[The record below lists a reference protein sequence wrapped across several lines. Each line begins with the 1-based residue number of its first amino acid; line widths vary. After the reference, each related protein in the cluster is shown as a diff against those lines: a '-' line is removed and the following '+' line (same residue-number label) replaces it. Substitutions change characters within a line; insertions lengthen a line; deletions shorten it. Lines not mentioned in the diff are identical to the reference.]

1 MDPMTR
7 LRTILVPVMGF
18 LPAAC
23 GTVEPEP
30 FPELMVTTEALPA
43 ATRGSAYA
51 EAIHAAGGD
60 GAYSWAVT
68 AGTLPP
74 GLVIMTGDP
83 GADDA
88 VVTGMPEA
96 EGTFM
101 FTVTVTSGDGQTAS
115 AGLSIQVL
123 PKVPITIDRPF
134 VPPAL
139 AGASYDVA
147 LRAQGGDGQ
156 TFQWS
161 VVQGTLPAGLAL
173 APEGR
178 IHGTPQTPDTAQ
190 FTLQVT
196 SGAQSVRQ
204 SYRLPVVPHRTGEYN
219 ITIFPIGQIPPGI
232 RSHVEAAVAEWET
245 AVTDDLQAVTI
256 PAGFFAG
263 AHCGGFGEL
272 MNGTSTDD
280 VLIAL
285 RVAPIDGP
293 GGVLGRAGPCGIRSG
308 TDIPFAGLIVLD
320 SDDLLPLV
328 GNQTLTYIIS
338 HEIAHVLGF
347 GTIWELRELITG
359 AGTGNPRFT
368 GSHAI
373 QAYQAIGGDGD
384 VPVEN
389 QGGEGTRDSHWRQS
403 VFGNER
409 MTGFLAAPGVPQPL
423 SVVSLASFRDLG
435 YAVDLDAA
443 DSFTLAAALA
453 AHGELSWE
461 SLGHDE
467 VLREPV
473 RVLEPVLREP

>member
-30 FPELMVTTEALPA
+30 FPELVVTTEALPA

-60 GAYSWAVT
+60 GAYSWA
-68 AGTLPP
+68 GTLPP
-74 GLVIMTGDP
+74 GLVIMTGDL

-123 PKVPITIDRPF
+123 PEVPISIGRLF

-147 LRAQGGDGQ
+147 LGAQGGDGQ

-161 VVQGTLPAGLAL
+161 VAQGPLPA
-173 APEGR
+173 
-178 IHGTPQTPDTAQ
+178 
-190 FTLQVT
+190 
-196 SGAQSVRQ
+196 
-204 SYRLPVVPHRTGEYN
+204 
-219 ITIFPIGQIPPGI
+219 
-232 RSHVEAAVAEWET
+232 
-245 AVTDDLQAVTI
+245 
-256 PAGFFAG
+256 
-263 AHCGGFGEL
+263 
-272 MNGTSTDD
+272 
-280 VLIAL
+280 
-285 RVAPIDGP
+285 
-293 GGVLGRAGPCGIRSG
+293 
-308 TDIPFAGLIVLD
+308 
-320 SDDLLPLV
+320 
-328 GNQTLTYIIS
+328 
-338 HEIAHVLGF
+338 
-347 GTIWELRELITG
+347 
-359 AGTGNPRFT
+359 GNPRFT

-389 QGGEGTRDSHWRQS
+389 QGGEGTRDAHWRQS
-403 VFGNER
+403 VLGNER
-409 MTGFLAAPGVPQPL
+409 MTGFSAAPGVPQPL

-443 DSFTLAAALA
+443 DSFALA
-453 AHGELSWE
+453 AHGELNWE

-467 VLREPV
+467 ILREPV
-473 RVLEPVLREP
+473 RVLKPVLREP